1 MHGNFIFCL
10 FSPLFASDWQ
20 KFCNFAPALYKECK
34 TYCSIVLSNC
44 DLGKN

>member
-1 MHGNFIFCL
+1 MHKNIIFLSLFGTYWNIFCT
-10 FSPLFASDWQ
+10 FALA
-20 KFCNFAPALYKECK
+20 FCKECKK